1 MLKHLTIKNY
11 ALIKELEMTPSAN
24 LNIITGETGAG
35 KSIMLG
41 AVGLL
46 LGNRADSKALFDQ
59 ENKCVVEGHFNVS
72 AYSLEQLFYEED
84 LDYDEISI
92 IRREI
97 NPNGKSRAFIND
109 TPVTLETLKKI
120 GLRLMDV
127 HSQHQTLDLG
137 KSTYQISFIDAFASS
152 TSERRSYHKTYVK
165 LKNTID
171 HLERLRSEATE
182 INKEADYNRFL
193 LEELTSADL
202 SIEEQEILEE
212 QVKMMENAEDIK
224 LKFNGVLEALARN
237 ELAASIGIQDSVA
250 LLRQLG
256 NYSDNYQRL
265 YDRLSSTF
273 IELADIITEIEKEE
287 EAVEFNPEQTV
298 QAQERLTLIYNLQ
311 QKHKVSSVAELLSIQ
326 EDLSEKVNRFQN
338 LDTEIE
344 KVQNEVE
351 HFTKEATQKANVLS
365 QKRKASF
372 IKLEQCLIEL
382 LQKVGISEADIK
394 IERTE
399 EGLGQ
404 YGIDQ
409 IKILFSANKGVPPQ
423 EMAKVASGG
432 EFSRLMFCVKYILAE
447 KIALPTI
454 IFDEIDTGV
463 SGEIA
468 LKLADMMK
476 QMAQNHQLITIS
488 HLPQVAAKGD
498 QHYFVFKD
506 SSEERAISK
515 LKLLD
520 SKERIEQI
528 AKMIGGETPSQ
539 VAYENAKE
547 LIGT

>member
-1 MLKHLTIKNY
+1 M
-11 ALIKELEMTPSAN
+11 APSAN

-46 LGNRADSKALFDQ
+46 LGNRSDSKALFDQ

-72 AYSLEQLFYEED
+72 AYSLEQLFNEED
-84 LDYDEISI
+84 LDYDEVSI

-202 SIEEQEILEE
+202 SLEEQEILEE
-212 QVKMMENAEDIK
+212 QVKMMENAEEIK

-250 LLRQLG
+250 LLRQLA

-265 YDRLSSTF
+265 YDRLNSTF

-338 LDTEIE
+338 LDTEID

-394 IERTE
+394 IECTE
-399 EGLGQ
+399 VGLGQ

-432 EFSRLMFCVKYILAE
+432 EFSRLMFCVKHILAE

-520 SKERIEQI
+520 SEERIEQV
-528 AKMIGGETPSQ
+528 AKMIGGETPAQ
-539 VAYENAKE
+539 VAYDNAKE